1 MKKVHFTFCFV
12 LVIIVN
18 TYAQPHHLVYSS
30 FLTCDSS
37 STFVTSSCMDSQG
50 NFYVA
55 GKVSTANLP
64 VNEFSFDNTL
74 DGVNDGF
81 IMQIKSDNQIGWCT
95 YFGGGAFD
103 RVDRISCE
111 NDTLY
116 VSLATASGNDLSSPS
131 ALYSAPPLANNNPF
145 IPTMLPFVSTWD
157 LNGQMLYGSFL
168 SNYFNWQNYVL
179 YDGDHL
185 IFKNGFYILSSQS
198 QLGTTYINGT
208 STEGQNDGYY
218 AVIDKTGTLVYD
230 SFVGGNKNDMILN
243 MTADDDYIYCTL
255 SSNSDTASYLPANFT
270 PSGSSYLVALKVN
283 RSNSNIEWSYV
294 LEDPSS
300 SFLYPH
306 QIFRM
311 NNGHIYLHLHL
322 SGISSYPIYGIGGIQ
337 SVTPTENY
345 LIELDSNG
353 IPLWSSYLPTNIAEA
368 KMVEYQGNLLM
379 CSFRNELTS
388 SPQTPNNWGFATG
401 PYQGYVME
409 LSESHDLVF
418 ASYFGGNDAG
428 EYYIPQVR
436 GNKLY
441 AFVSTAANDVPI
453 LNEFS
458 CGPSIPS
465 ANSSYN
471 QSLFMYIFDDAVN
484 IEEAA
489 GMKSTMQLFPSP
501 TSSYLSIQLPTNDI
515 WTVCLFNMN
524 GQVVSTEKING
535 NNRLDLNLQ
544 NFTSG
549 LYTVQAMNE
558 NGKVHT
564 EVVVKE

>member
-1 MKKVHFTFCFV
+1 
-12 LVIIVN
+12 
-18 TYAQPHHLVYSS
+18 
-30 FLTCDSS
+30 
-37 STFVTSSCMDSQG
+37 MDSQG

-55 GKVSTANLP
+55 GRVNTANLP

-95 YFGGGAFD
+95 YFGGEAFD

-131 ALYSAPPLANNNPF
+131 ALYSAPPQANNNPY

-198 QLGTTYINGT
+198 QLETTYINGT

-243 MTADDDYIYCTL
+243 MTADDEFIYCTL
-255 SSNSDTASYLPANFT
+255 SSNSDVASYLPTNFA
-270 PSGSSYLVALKVN
+270 PLGSTYLVALKIK

-306 QIFRM
+306 QITRM
-311 NNGHIYLHLHL
+311 NNGHVYLHLHL
-322 SGISSYPIYGIGGIQ
+322 TGTSSYPIYGSGGIQ
-337 SVTPTENY
+337 SATSTENY
-345 LIELDSNG
+345 LVELDSNG
-353 IPLWSSYLPTNIAEA
+353 LPIWSSYLPTNIGEA
-368 KMVEYQGNLLM
+368 NMVEYQGNLLM
-379 CSFRNELTS
+379 CSFRNDVTN
-388 SPQTPNNWGFATG
+388 SPQTTDNWGCSSDS
-401 PYQGYVME
+401 YQGYVME
-409 LSESHDLVF
+409 LSANHDLLF

-428 EYYIPQVR
+428 EYYIPLVN

-441 AFVSTAANDVPI
+441 AFVSTASDDLPV

-458 CGPSIPS
+458 CGPAIQSE
-465 ANSSYN
+465 NGNYN

-484 IEEAA
+484 IKETA
-489 GMKSTMQLFPSP
+489 GRENAVTVFPSP
-501 TSSYLSIQLPTNDI
+501 TNGSLNIQLPKNDN
-515 WTVCLFNMN
+515 WTVRLNNMN
-524 GQVVSTEKING
+524 GQVVSTEKINSS
-535 NNRLDLNLQ
+535 NRLVLNLQ
-544 NFTSG
+544 NFNSG
-549 LYTVQAMNE
+549 LYIVQAMND
-558 NGKVHT
+558 NGKVYT